1 MKSPEIFGGFIFL
14 YYICI
19 NKKEQVMTTLE
30 RIIGII
36 TAVMVIIG
44 FVGFFGL
51 FFGAGQTDWWIP
63 TIFCT
68 EIGLGLMIVILN
80 IFN

>member
-14 YYICI
+14 YYLCI
-19 NKKEQVMTTLE
+19 TIKEQAMTTLE
-30 RIIGII
+30 RIGEII
-36 TAVMVIIG
+36 IISMVIIG

-51 FFGAGQTDWWIP
+51 FFGQHCPDWWVP

-68 EIGLGLMIVILN
+68 EIGLGLLIVLLN

>member
-14 YYICI
+14 YYLYITI
-19 NKKEQVMTTLE
+19 REQVMTTLE
-30 RIIGII
+30 RIIGIL

-51 FFGAGQTDWWIP
+51 FFGAGQSDWWIP
-63 TIFCT
+63 TVFCT
-68 EIGLGLMIVILN
+68 EVGLGLLIVLLN
-80 IFN
+80 IFK